1 MSMRA
6 AIATVRAKLEDPATG
21 LKAKAEA
28 LVIAEGLAAAGIRT
42 DFQFVA
48 WVVPGRMLK
57 ASAPNIM
64 VRPRRWVADQ
74 KLAGQTWR
82 NGQLPIDV
90 AYELFGGDADLKQ
103 NSVMIVGTALAQCM
117 DELRDFNDAQVPTG
131 PILDLMGSLDFQ
143 IGDFGSRA
151 TSSGFIATVTLLER
165 GAQ

>member
-6 AIATVRAKLEDPATG
+6 TIATVRAKLQDAATG
-21 LKAKAEA
+21 LKAKTDA
-28 LVIAEGLAAAGIRT
+28 LIAAEGLAAAGIRT

-74 KLAGQTWR
+74 KLQGQTWR
-82 NGQLPIDV
+82 DGQLPIDI

-117 DELRDFNDAQVPTG
+117 DELRDFSDAQVPKG
-131 PILDLMGSLDFQ
+131 PVVDLIGPLDFQ

-151 TSSGFIATVTLLER
+151 TSSGFIATATLLER
-165 GAQ
+165 GTQ